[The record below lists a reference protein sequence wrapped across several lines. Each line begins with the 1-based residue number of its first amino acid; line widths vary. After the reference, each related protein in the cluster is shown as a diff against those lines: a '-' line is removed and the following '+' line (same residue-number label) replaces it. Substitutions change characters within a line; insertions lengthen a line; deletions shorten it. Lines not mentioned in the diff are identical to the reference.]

1 VILAGLIREG
11 GSYRTPPEKVLQ
23 EVTLPRPL
31 QRRGVLFLSNEQDGF
46 FDQNPFLSH

>member
-31 QRRGVLFLSNEQDGF
+31 QRRGVFFCLDEQDSF
-46 FDQNPFLSH
+46 F